1 MADREEATREVRT
14 TDEQVGNTNV
24 QRQTVSE
31 TNSVPGN
38 VLAQRVVWY
47 IVGFIVAFLVLR
59 LVLQLLGA
67 NEGNGFVDF
76 IYAVSGVFA
85 MPFFG
90 MFNYQPS
97 YGVSYFEV
105 STLVAIVIYVLV
117 GWGIAKLFTL
127 GSNRT
132 DV

>member
-1 MADREEATREVRT
+1 MADREEAVREVRT
-14 TDEQVGNTNV
+14 TDEQVGNT
-24 QRQTVSE
+24 TVRREAVAE
-31 TNSVPGN
+31 TTSVPGS
-38 VLAQRVVWY
+38 VMAQRIVWY

-59 LVLQLLGA
+59 LILQMLGA

-76 IYAVSGVFA
+76 VYAVSGVFA
-85 MPFFG
+85 APFFG
-90 MFNYQPS
+90 MFSYQPS

-105 STLVAIVIYVLV
+105 STLVAIVIYILV
-117 GWGIAKLFTL
+117 GWGIAKLVTL

>member
-1 MADREEATREVRT
+1 MADSERSVREVET
-14 TDEQVGNTNV
+14 TDEPIENGRV
-24 QRQTVSE
+24 RREAVSE
-31 TNSVPGN
+31 RTAAPSSIV
-38 VLAQRVVWY
+38 AQRVVWY

-67 NEGNGFVDF
+67 NQGNGFVDF
-76 IYAVSGVFA
+76 IYSVSGVFA
-85 MPFFG
+85 APFFG

-97 YGVSYFEV
+97 YGASFFEV

-117 GWGIAKLFTL
+117 GWGLAKLFTL
-127 GSNRT
+127 GSTRT